1 MGPCG
6 LSRKQE
12 ETVNKAE
19 VEQVENGFLVTVPAA
34 VLGGGGVA
42 RPRKFIARDELELA
56 EVFTDLWGAVDEAV
70 EVVVSPEEIPG
81 VVRGDDPALTP
92 DSSPDSFVAGAGSDG
107 EVVRAPVADDG
118 TEYPLVRQLGA
129 NHFEVECP
137 VHGSKRMER
146 RGPNWAC
153 AGGSVQKPC
162 QVSVPRGVIGRLVA
176 AR

>member
-1 MGPCG
+1 M
-6 LSRKQE
+6 
-12 ETVNKAE
+12 VNKAE
-19 VEQVENGFLVTVPAA
+19 VEQVENGFLVTVEA
-34 VLGGGGVA
+34 VATAHGRVA
-42 RPRKFIARDELELA
+42 RTRKFIARDELELA
-56 EVFTDLWGAVDEAV
+56 AVFADLWQAAAEACA
-70 EVVVSPEEIPG
+70 EVGIALDEIPG
-81 VVRGDDPALTP
+81 VVRGSELEGEALAPDPAP
-92 DSSPDSFVAGAGSDG
+92 EVAAPAGGGRVDG

-118 TEYPLVRQLGA
+118 TEYPVVRQLGP

-146 RGPNWAC
+146 RGTNWSC

>member
-1 MGPCG
+1 MA
-6 LSRKQE
+6 K
-12 ETVNKAE
+12 KAE
-19 VEQVENGFLVTVPAA
+19 VEMVENGFLVTVE
-34 VLGGGGVA
+34 GVA
-42 RPRKFIARDELELA
+42 PSPGRVAWLRKFIARDEGELA
-56 EVFTDLWGAVDEAV
+56 AVFGDLWHAAAEASA
-70 EVVVSPEEIPG
+70 EVGISPDEIPG
-81 VVRGDDPALTP
+81 VVRGSELEGEALAPDPAP
-92 DSSPDSFVAGAGSDG
+92 EVAAPAGGGRVDG

-118 TEYPLVRQLGA
+118 TEYPVVRQLGP

-146 RGPNWAC
+146 RGTNWSC